1 MTMGSVSAVVEAQ
14 LEAGMDGAKPIVCW
28 FEEVNKDSVALVG
41 GKCSSL
47 GELINAGVRVPPG
60 FALTTHG
67 YAQFMRDAG
76 IQSEITALLTGLDHQ
91 DMDKLEEASRVI
103 REMIESRPMSIELED
118 QIAESYRKL
127 SVRSCIPAV
136 PVAVRSS
143 ATAEDLPGASFA
155 GQQDTYLW
163 IRGID
168 SVMHH
173 VRRCISS
180 LYTGRAIAYRMK
192 MGFPHEQVAI
202 SVGIQKMANS
212 LTAGVMFTIHP
223 TNGDRSVIVIDSNFG
238 FGESVVSGEVT
249 PDHFVVNK
257 VALDIM
263 ERTISTKT
271 VCYTVDFKEQK
282 SVALEV
288 PFERQNIQSIVDD
301 EITELAWMGKQI
313 EKHYGRPMD
322 IEWAID
328 KDLPSGGNIFI
339 LQARPETIW
348 AEKARSTRQRRRD
361 VGDGFHRFQPDRRQE
376 TELGEASMIVRNW
389 MQANPMVVSGD
400 TLLSEAKRILTEHN
414 LHGLPV
420 VDGGRLRGLIT
431 RANCLRAAHFA
442 LRTQNTDELNFFS
455 TRLKVKDLMVR
466 NPTTIDANDTMEHC
480 LQVGQE
486 HGVGAVAGDGSR
498 PGGGHHFS
506 QRGLLAR
513 RPLPRRLGKAQR
525 RDPGAA
531 RTQARNHRP
540 HHRHRRG
547 AGAEVQAIY
556 PIGKPE
562 DINPQE
568 HHRKRVIVRFH
579 CRIPRRSGQGARGR
593 RLPVIESVQA
603 KH

>member
-1 MTMGSVSAVVEAQ
+1 MGSALAVEEARM
-14 LEAGMDGAKPIVCW
+14 EIGMDDTKPLVCW

-60 FALTTHG
+60 FALTTQG

-76 IQSEITALLTGLDHQ
+76 IQSEVNGLLKNLDHR
-91 DMDKLEEASRVI
+91 DMDKLEEASRII
-103 REMIESRPMSIELED
+103 REMIESRPISIELED
-118 QIAESYRKL
+118 LIAEAYRKL
-127 SVRSCIPAV
+127 SVKSCIPAV

-163 IRGID
+163 IRGVD

-257 VALDIM
+257 VALDIL

-271 VCYTVDFKEQK
+271 VCYTVDLKEQK
-282 SVALEV
+282 SVAMEV
-288 PFERQNIQSIVDD
+288 PFERQNIQSIIDD
-301 EITELAWMGKQI
+301 EITELAWMGKKI
-313 EKHYGRPMD
+313 EQHYGRPMD

-328 KDLPSGGNIFI
+328 KDLPAAANIFI

-348 AEKARSTRQRRRD
+348 SDK
-361 VGDGFHRFQPDRRQE
+361 P
-376 TELGEASMIVRNW
+376 
-389 MQANPMVVSGD
+389 
-400 TLLSEAKRILTEHN
+400 
-414 LHGLPV
+414 
-420 VDGGRLRGLIT
+420 
-431 RANCLRAAHFA
+431 RA
-442 LRTQNTDELNFFS
+442 
-455 TRLKVKDLMVR
+455 
-466 NPTTIDANDTMEHC
+466 PT
-480 LQVGQE
+480 
-486 HGVGAVAGDGSR
+486 S
-498 PGGGHHFS
+498 
-506 QRGLLAR
+506 
-513 RPLPRRLGKAQR
+513 
-525 RDPGAA
+525 
-531 RTQARNHRP
+531 
-540 HHRHRRG
+540 
-547 AGAEVQAIY
+547 AGAKSAMDYIVSSLIA
-556 PIGKPE
+556 GK
-562 DINPQE
+562 
-568 HHRKRVIVRFH
+568 
-579 CRIPRRSGQGARGR
+579 
-593 RLPVIESVQA
+593 RLS
-603 KH
+603 

>member
-1 MTMGSVSAVVEAQ
+1 MGSVLAIEEVAM
-14 LEAGMDGAKPIVCW
+14 EAGMNDTTPIVCW
-28 FEEVNKDSVALVG
+28 FEEANKDSVALVG

-76 IQSEITALLTGLDHQ
+76 IQSEVNGLLKGLDHH

-103 REMIESRPMSIELED
+103 REMIESRPISIELED
-118 QIAESYRKL
+118 LIAESYRKL
-127 SVRSCIPAV
+127 SVRCCIPAV

-163 IRGID
+163 VRGVD
-168 SVMHH
+168 SVMHY

-257 VALDIM
+257 VALDIL

-301 EITELAWMGKQI
+301 EITQLAWMGKQI

-339 LQARPETIW
+339 LQARPETVW
-348 AEKARSTRQRRRD
+348 SDKPKVA
-361 VGDGFHRFQPDRRQE
+361 
-376 TELGEASMIVRNW
+376 AS
-389 MQANPMVVSGD
+389 A
-400 TLLSEAKRILTEHN
+400 
-414 LHGLPV
+414 
-420 VDGGRLRGLIT
+420 
-431 RANCLRAAHFA
+431 
-442 LRTQNTDELNFFS
+442 
-455 TRLKVKDLMVR
+455 
-466 NPTTIDANDTMEHC
+466 
-480 LQVGQE
+480 
-486 HGVGAVAGDGSR
+486 
-498 PGGGHHFS
+498 
-506 QRGLLAR
+506 
-513 RPLPRRLGKAQR
+513 
-525 RDPGAA
+525 GAA
-531 RTQARNHRP
+531 SAMDYIVSSLI
-540 HHRHRRG
+540 
-547 AGAEVQAIY
+547 AG
-556 PIGKPE
+556 K
-562 DINPQE
+562 
-568 HHRKRVIVRFH
+568 KL
-579 CRIPRRSGQGARGR
+579 S
-593 RLPVIESVQA
+593 
-603 KH
+603 